1 MRVIVTLP
9 NGHVPPEGE
18 DREPQKRVVFGR
30 RPTGTDLMKIAED
43 AQSQLDTNYE
53 LMLTAACIT
62 EFGGLQTPV
71 PLGVLLALK
80 RHDRRALLKGR
91 NTYLE
96 KSLGSRTV
104 EALSDEGVRLA
115 YGLQAGGQV
124 YELVKFGNE
133 LTGLQEVEVEAK
145 GFEGWRRVAAL
156 MALEIKQLAQP
167 GEGGAT
173 FSGPFDLAMFEQADW
188 LDLIAMGEA
197 RDRWINSFRVL
208 DESVTVEDQEGGSGG
223 RPVHGVDGAGDSG
236 APV

>member
-18 DREPQKRVVFGR
+18 DRAPQRRVVFGR
-30 RPTGTDLMKIAED
+30 RPTGADLMAISED

-62 EFGGLQTPV
+62 EFGNLPTPV

-91 NTYLE
+91 NTYLA
-96 KSLGSRTV
+96 KTV
-104 EALSDEGVRLA
+104 GERAAEVLSDEQVKLA
-115 YGLQAGGQV
+115 YGLKAGSQV
-124 YELVKFGNE
+124 YELVTFGNE

-145 GFEGWRRVAAL
+145 GYEGWRRVAAL
-156 MALEIKQLAQP
+156 MALEIKQLSQP

-173 FSGPFDLAMFEQADW
+173 LSGPYDLAMFEQADW
-188 LDLIAMGEA
+188 LDLIALGEA
-197 RDRWINSFRVL
+197 RDRWINSFRIL
-208 DESVTVEDQEGGSGG
+208 DECVTVEDK
-223 RPVHGVDGAGDSG
+223 A
-236 APV
+236 